1 VQPYAAGALY
11 STVQDLLIWDQALY
25 TDRLLPAAAR
35 TVMFTPFKDGYAYG
49 WAIRP
54 ASPAT
59 FGRPLIEHG
68 GGINGFPTMIVR
80 VPDER
85 VTSIVLANLQT
96 APSNRIAHDLL
107 AILFGEKYTAPVE
120 HKLATV
126 DPAIYDA
133 YVGKYTFAPTFA
145 MTVTREGNRLMA
157 QLMGQ
162 QKFEVFPESDTT
174 FFLRDVDAQITFVK
188 DATGKVVALILHQNG
203 RDQRAQ
209 KIE

>member
-1 VQPYAAGALY
+1 
-11 STVQDLLIWDQALY
+11 
-25 TDRLLPAAAR
+25 
-35 TVMFTPFKDGYAYG
+35 
-49 WAIRP
+49 
-54 ASPAT
+54 
-59 FGRPLIEHG
+59 
-68 GGINGFPTMIVR
+68 
-80 VPDER
+80 
-85 VTSIVLANLQT
+85 
-96 APSNRIAHDLL
+96 
-107 AILFGEKYTAPVE
+107 
-120 HKLATV
+120 
-126 DPAIYDA
+126 
-133 YVGKYTFAPTFA
+133 